1 MHSMSGL
8 TDKPFPGIFLPHAR
22 IRVRFSD
29 IHDLTYPPVPHG
41 TPPEVPPMYR
51 FFIRRNPIPTH
62 GRQKILAS
70 AVVAIVVLSAAM
82 IVFQTDD
89 THHDSSFTIIHT
101 NDTHCF
107 YDGDGGVGRMIAA

>member
-1 MHSMSGL
+1 MERPPRSRRCIG
-8 TDKPFPGIFLPHAR
+8 FLSTAFR
-22 IRVRFSD
+22 
-29 IHDLTYPPVPHG
+29 
-41 TPPEVPPMYR
+41 YR
-51 FFIRRNPIPTH
+51 PTA
-62 GRQKILAS
+62 GQKILAS

-89 THHDSSFTIIHT
+89 THHDNSFTIIHT